1 MVKAELVR
9 PPADDRRTCRRRW
22 MGLSLRF
29 ESDRP
34 LEEVGRLSSA
44 GVAFQT
50 LEVTRPDL
58 ETVFLT
64 LTGRS
69 LRD

>member
-1 MVKAELVR
+1 L
-9 PPADDRRTCRRRW
+9 
-22 MGLSLRF
+22 LRF
-29 ESDRP
+29 ESERP
-34 LEEVGRLSSA
+34 LEDVGRLSSA
-44 GVAFQT
+44 GVVFQA
-50 LEVTRPDL
+50 LEITRPDL